1 MKYIKTYEDHEDLL
15 NSLKKLSDQMSRL
28 KILTKMYIRH
38 KTPKEIYED
47 FFLEFKESEG
57 FKIEIHGRSNNGIGP
72 ISVDLYN
79 MIDKDII
86 ESEFYRYVDKLKS
99 IKSRL
104 ENYMNFDC
112 HFTIS
117 LNGKEQNVQVGYDR
131 RNDEFKFSGLG
142 DKKSGYDGNGQYY
155 TNINGIAGSKN
166 FPDDKVSMII
176 KFYII

>member
-15 NSLKKLSDQMSRL
+15 NSLKSLSGQMSRL
-28 KILTKMYIRH
+28 KTLMKMDVRH
-38 KTPKEIYED
+38 RTPKEIYED

-57 FKIEIHGRSNNGIGP
+57 FKVEIHGRTNNGIGP
-72 ISVDLYN
+72 ITVDLYN
-79 MIDKDII
+79 MIDEDII

-99 IKSRL
+99 VKSRL
-104 ENYMNFDC
+104 VNHMNFDC
-112 HFTIS
+112 HFTIQ

-142 DKKSGYDGNGQYY
+142 DKKRGYDGNGQYY
-155 TNINGIAGSKN
+155 TNDNGIAGSKN
-166 FPDDKVSMII
+166 FPDDKVSVII

>member
-15 NSLKKLSDQMSRL
+15 KSLKMLSDQMSRL
-28 KILTKMYIRH
+28 KILTKMDIRH

-47 FFLEFKESEG
+47 FFLEFKESEK
-57 FKIEIHGRSNNGIGP
+57 FYFQLHGRTNAGVGP
-72 ISVDLYN
+72 INIDLYK
-79 MIDKDII
+79 MVDESII
-86 ESEFYRYVDKLKS
+86 ESEFYRYVNKLKS

-142 DKKSGYDGNGQYY
+142 DKKRGYDGDGQYY
-155 TNINGIAGSKN
+155 TNDSGMAGSKN
-166 FPDDKVSMII
+166 FPDGKVSVII